1 MPFNRRRKQLKRKA
15 PRRKAGARLAP
26 KTASAVKAIVK
37 SQMKQ
42 VIETKCID
50 NGAEPIPALCLYHN
64 TPYTL
69 ETDLLFSTQGVTDSM
84 ALTTNRIGD
93 SIYVKGVTMS
103 LMLTNFSTR
112 PNLVYRISIIKTKQ
126 GIVSGLGNPYGH
138 PLVGNSIIAPINREE
153 RDLVSVVYDRTFTNV
168 ASGNQAGGDS
178 DQKWVWRH
186 YLPVNRKVKYNN
198 AGSECAS
205 NSYRVYV
212 TAYDTQGTLITSN
225 VARFTWFRRVHFMDA

>member
-1 MPFNRRRKQLKRKA
+1 MKRKSYPKRRPLRRKA
-15 PRRKAGARLAP
+15 PARLAA

-42 VIETKCID
+42 VVETKNID
-50 NGAEPIPALCLYHN
+50 NSSEPIPLGALYHN
-64 TPYTL
+64 TPFLL
-69 ETDLLFSTQGVTDSM
+69 ESDLLFCTQGITDSM

-93 SIYVKGVTMS
+93 SIYVKGVSMA
-103 LMLTNFSTR
+103 LMLTNFNTR
-112 PNLVYRISIIKTKQ
+112 PNLCYRISVIKTKQ

-138 PLVGNSIIAPINREE
+138 PLCGNSIIAPINKEE

-178 DQKWVWRH
+178 DQKWIWRH

-198 AGSECAS
+198 SGSECAS

-225 VARFTWFRRVHFMDA
+225 VGRFTWFRRVHFMDA